1 MQSSQKLRL
10 SGGESVW
17 FPKLRRRVTYNRE
30 ISMPGPSFGGDPRRG
45 EIACRGRNKARQ
57 AREILGWLEDEPHA
71 PQA

>member
-17 FPKLRRRVTYNRE
+17 FPKFRRRVTYNRE

-45 EIACRGRNKARQ
+45 EIACRNGRF
-57 AREILGWLEDEPHA
+57 GFPPHIA
-71 PQA
+71 PCSTACPIV

>member
-57 AREILGWLEDEPHA
+57 GA
-71 PQA
+71 